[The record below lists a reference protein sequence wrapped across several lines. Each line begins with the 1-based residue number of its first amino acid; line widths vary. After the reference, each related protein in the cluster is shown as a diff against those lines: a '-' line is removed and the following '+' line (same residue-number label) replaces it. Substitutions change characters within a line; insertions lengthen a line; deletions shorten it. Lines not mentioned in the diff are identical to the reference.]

1 MNQLPAIM
9 VRAATV
15 VAAASA
21 AATLAQTPCGATH
34 YGTGTAG
41 SGSVVPTIAATDLP
55 LIGNANFALRG
66 SALLGG
72 SWTIRLLGL
81 ARANTSVLG
90 IDLLVNAPDLLASI
104 ATGAGNGSGQ
114 STFALPI
121 PPTPTLAGL
130 ALYSQL
136 VTLDAG
142 AASGF
147 AASDGLTFTLRQNN
161 LLGATSAYQGGA
173 GSDAF
178 SAIHYLG
185 NGRIL
190 AGKRSS
196 QANNRFLRSLD
207 YGATW
212 QVIGCPG
219 STGSHTYF
227 FGQNGQTVLSG
238 TGDNGNACLMR
249 STDSGA
255 SWTVA
260 LTFSDLQQLTGSNS
274 PRAVFSPVH
283 TGSGNWLVNIK
294 CLDSINSILAS
305 TDDGQTWQL
314 PAAQP
319 GSGTSAWARQMIQTG
334 DGVLLWPETLSNKM
348 FRSDDRGA
356 SWTPATVPG
365 AALFQPLCDA
375 GSGIYIAGDAT
386 ASANTEIR
394 LHRSVDRGLTW
405 TTVASVNLQLPGT
418 TYWRDVIRAGDA
430 LYASAC
436 CLEGT
441 TNQRFMQL
449 FRSVDDGAS
458 WCSLGNPFIGPY
470 GGMQATY
477 QMCVT
482 ELHEVFA
489 ACQPDSTIIR
499 WQVPPGGQ

>member
-1 MNQLPAIM
+1 MSHLPPIM
-9 VRAATV
+9 AAAAALC
-15 VAAASA
+15 VAAS
-21 AATLAQTPCGATH
+21 ATLAQTPCGASH
-34 YGTGTAG
+34 YGAGAAG
-41 SGSVVPTIAATDLP
+41 SGSVVPTIATTGLP

-72 SWTIRLLGL
+72 TWTIRLLGL
-81 ARANTSVLG
+81 AQTNVPVVGIEVLV
-90 IDLLVNAPDLLASI
+90 DAPDLLASI
-104 ATGAGNGSGQ
+104 ATGAGNGGGQ

-121 PPTPTLAGL
+121 PPASALAGL
-130 ALYSQL
+130 SLYSQM

-147 AASDGLTFTLRQNN
+147 AASDGLTFALRQNN

-173 GSDAF
+173 ASDAF

-185 NGRIL
+185 SGGIL

-196 QANNRFLRSLD
+196 QASNRFLRSLD

-238 TGDNGNACLMR
+238 TGDTGNACLMR
-249 STDSGA
+249 STDLGA
-255 SWTVA
+255 SWTVT
-260 LTFSDLQQLTGSNS
+260 LSNSDLQQLTGSSS
-274 PRAVFSPVH
+274 PRAVFSPVY
-283 TGSGNWLVNIK
+283 TGGGYWLVNIK

-314 PAAQP
+314 AAAQP
-319 GSGTSAWARQMIQTG
+319 GSAASDWARQMIYTD
-334 DGVLLWPETLSNKM
+334 DGVLLWPETLSDKM
-348 FRSDDRGA
+348 FRSEDRGA
-356 SWTPATVPG
+356 SWSAVTVPG
-365 AALFQPLCDA
+365 ASLFQPLCDA
-375 GSGIYIAGDAT
+375 GNGIFLAGDAT
-386 ASANTEIR
+386 SSASTEIR

-405 TTVASVNLQLPGT
+405 STVASVNLQRPST

-436 CLEGT
+436 CVEGT
-441 TNQRFMQL
+441 SNQRFMQL

-458 WCSLGNPFIGPY
+458 WCSVGNPYIGPY

-482 ELHEVFA
+482 ELDEVFA
-489 ACQPDSTIIR
+489 ACQPDSTIVR
-499 WQVPPGGQ
+499 WLVPPGGQ